1 MWSLG
6 VFPGR
11 VLLCSLA
18 LCAAIPA
25 AAQVSISANP
35 LQLNFAVPV
44 GALSQAKHV
53 EITTNVPTTVIVQV
67 LTGAEWLVVPSGP
80 VNVTGAPVPTLLL
93 PVRVNAQS
101 LNAGSYQGSFRV
113 FTQTQQVVITVS
125 ALVGGQTLLAVS
137 PSTLNF
143 TALEGSIT
151 GNPASAH
158 VNVSSLG
165 GPLNYTLS
173 VQTDAGGNWLAINP
187 ASGTTGGAGFDVSVN
202 PAALAAGTYTGRVI
216 VESVSTADA
225 AQVAVTLVVGAG
237 ATLSVAPAV
246 LPTFLYQIGGA
257 APAPQTLVVSTT
269 AGVIPFTVAESPDV
283 GWLTV
288 SPAAGTAS
296 GEAPVAITLSINT
309 AAALAVGAYSTNLV
323 ITPTNGTPLEP
334 IPVRLAVSTAP
345 LLQVSRTSLG
355 FRSTFGGP
363 IPAGQTFSITAVG
376 SGPSPGFTV
385 TSGAGWLST
394 SPNAG
399 ATPATVTVTVNPAG
413 LPVGTHTSSLIV
425 RPANGDQYFHQIFVS
440 FSIADLPDLE
450 AGPATLLFSHQ
461 TGASP
466 PQAQQVALRST
477 GAPINFVVFTSTSN
491 CGPAWLSAV
500 PSQTVTPATLTVF
513 VNTVSMTPGV
523 CSGAIELRFD
533 AGQGLESL
541 QIPVTVAI
549 SAAPALRVTLAPG
562 FGLVSVVRGQTAPS
576 QDLSLTST
584 NPTVPVTFTITQAS
598 GGWLVAPSGP
608 QVTPANLSLLVLP
621 GGLEP
626 GTYTG
631 EVTISSPTLPLSFV
645 VPVKLK
651 VLPEITVEVTPSA
664 LTFSQPQGG
673 SPSPPQ
679 TLTMIPS
686 GGEGAT
692 FNATITQVTGGNWL
706 QIDRSSGAATG
717 DILVS
722 VLPNQLPV
730 GTYTARITIAF
741 INSIS
746 PPVQIPV
753 TLNVVSAQRVN
764 ASVSQL
770 TFNYTLGGSPPAPQT
785 FTITGSPGPSN
796 FTVGTTSSGWL
807 AVNAT
812 SGTTPAQITA
822 SVSVAGLAPGAY
834 NGSITITAPGAAGS
848 PITIPVTLDIIGPP
862 APVIQS
868 VTNNAS
874 NQPGPVTGGE
884 LLTLKGTFLPAGVP
898 DALFTV
904 NPGGTISP
912 LLQGVRVLFDGIPGT
927 PVYVSRTQINV
938 IAPYEILGRASVAI
952 VVEYLGVASAPFQT
966 AVAVAA
972 PGIYTL
978 DSTGQGQAAALNANG
993 TFNGPGGNNTS
1004 PSPAGSTIVIYLT
1017 GGGQTAPPGASGTVT
1032 PTTRLFPL
1040 LGSVSAEIGGLPA
1053 VVEFIG
1059 AAPGLVTGVVQANL
1073 RPDPNVHGTAAV
1085 RVTINGVA
1093 TPPGPTVSIQ

>member
-1 MWSLG
+1 MWRFGVSAGRALLG
-6 VFPGR
+6 G
-11 VLLCSLA
+11 LA
-18 LCAAIPA
+18 LFSAIPA

-35 LQLNFAVPV
+35 LQLNFAVPA
-44 GALSQAKHV
+44 GALSQAKNV
-53 EITTNVPTTVIVQV
+53 EITTSVPTTVIVQV
-67 LTGAEWLVVPSGP
+67 LTGAEWLVVQTGP
-80 VNVTGAPVPTLLL
+80 VNVTGTPVPTLSL

-125 ALVGGQTLLAVS
+125 ALVGGETLLTVS
-137 PSTLNF
+137 PSSLNF
-143 TALEGSIT
+143 TALEGGTT

-158 VNVSSLG
+158 VNVGSLG
-165 GPLNYTLS
+165 GALSYTLS
-173 VQTDAGGNWLAINP
+173 VQTDAGGNWLLINP
-187 ASGTTGGAGFDVSVN
+187 TSGTTGGAGFDVSVN
-202 PAALAAGTYTGRVI
+202 PAALAPGTYTGKVI

-225 AQVAVTLVVGAG
+225 TQVAVTLVVGAG
-237 ATLSVAPAV
+237 STLSVAPAV

-257 APAPQTLVVSTT
+257 APAPQNLVVSTT
-269 AGVIPFTVAESPDV
+269 AGVISFTVAESPDV
-283 GWLTV
+283 SWLTV
-288 SPAAGTAS
+288 SPAGGTAS
-296 GEAPVAITLSINT
+296 GEAPVTITLAVNT
-309 AAALAVGAYSTNLV
+309 AALVVGAYTTNLV
-323 ITPTNGTPLEP
+323 ITPTNGTPLPP

-345 LLQVSRTSLG
+345 LLQVSRTSLS
-355 FRSTFGGP
+355 FRSPFGGP
-363 IPAGQTFSITAVG
+363 IPAGQTFGITAAG
-376 SGPSPGFTV
+376 SGPSPGFII
-385 TSGAGWLST
+385 TSGAGWLNA
-394 SPNAG
+394 SPDAG

-425 RPANGDQYFHQIFVS
+425 RPGNGDQYFHQVFVS

-477 GAPINFVVFTSTSN
+477 GAPINFVAFTSTSN

-500 PSQTVTPATLTVF
+500 PSQTITPATLTVF
-513 VNTVSMTPGV
+513 VTTAGMTPGV

-541 QIPVTVAI
+541 QIPVTVAV
-549 SAAPALRVTLAPG
+549 SSSPMLRVTLAPG
-562 FGLVSVVRGQTAPS
+562 FGLVSVVRGQTAPT
-576 QDLSLTST
+576 QDLSFTST
-584 NPTVPVTFTITQAS
+584 SPNTQVNFTMSQAS
-598 GGWLVAPSGP
+598 SGWLVVPGGT
-608 QVTPANLSLLVLP
+608 QTTPANLGVLILP
-621 GGLEP
+621 GGLDP
-626 GTYTG
+626 GTYNG
-631 EVTISSPTLPLSFV
+631 EITISSPSLPLSFV
-645 VPVKLK
+645 VPVTLK
-651 VLPEITVEVTPSA
+651 VLPEITVEVAPLA

-679 TLTMIPS
+679 TLTMIPV
-686 GGEGAT
+686 GGDGAT

-706 QIDRSSGAATG
+706 QIDRTSGAATG

-722 VLPNQLPV
+722 VRPNQLPV
-730 GTYTARITIAF
+730 GTYTARITISF

-753 TLNVVSAQRVN
+753 TLNVVSAQRVD

-770 TFNYTLGGSPPAPQT
+770 TFNHTLGGSPPAPQT

-807 AVNAT
+807 TVNAA

-822 SVSVAGLAPGAY
+822 SVTVTGLAPGTY

-848 PITIPVTLDIIGPP
+848 PITIPVTLNISGPP

-884 LLTLKGTFLPAGVP
+884 LLTLKGTFLPAGIP

-904 NPGGTISP
+904 NPGGTISS
-912 LLQGVRVLFDGIPGT
+912 LLQGVRVLFDGAPGT
-927 PVYVSRTQINV
+927 PIYVSRTQINV

-952 VVEYLGVASAPFQT
+952 VVEYLGVASAAFQT
-966 AVAVAA
+966 AVAVGA

-1004 PSPAGSTIVIYLT
+1004 PSPAGSTIVVYLT
-1017 GGGQTAPPGASGTVT
+1017 GGGQTTPPSTSGTVT

-1053 VVEFIG
+1053 LVEFIG

-1073 RPDPNVHGTAAV
+1073 RPNPNVHGNAAV
-1085 RVTINGVA
+1085 RVTINGSPS
-1093 TPPGPTVSIQ
+1093 PPGPTVAIQ